1 MVPFY
6 TIKCRSIV
14 ILKVS
19 LMSFEERFKILNDR
33 RFLSFEDET
42 GVNFFKRLN
51 FILSTD
57 LRIEMICLVF
67 GFV

>member
-1 MVPFY
+1 VVPFY